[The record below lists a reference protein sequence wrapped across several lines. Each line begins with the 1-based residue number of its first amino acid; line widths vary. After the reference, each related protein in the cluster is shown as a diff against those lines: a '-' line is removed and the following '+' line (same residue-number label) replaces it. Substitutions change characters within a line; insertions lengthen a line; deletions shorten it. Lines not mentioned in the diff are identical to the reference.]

1 MKKIGCSQLSLL
13 LTLTGTFFIISISE
27 LYSAEKIFG
36 VVLFYVLLLIIGI
49 SIPQKVYQKN
59 WKSISKTVSGIFLAV
74 FILTGAFALLRV
86 LRITDKVYFPV
97 GSKWIIWVLI
107 ALVCLYGSVE
117 GIKAVSESSVFVF
130 ALLCLS
136 LLIMVF
142 SSRENIKLGNISFS
156 YNWSQT
162 FLSLLSHILICGEIV
177 ALVYMLRF
185 SEGNRKKGVCF
196 YVLVKGIITVLVLV
210 IGTATVGNLG
220 SFSEYPFFSA
230 VSLSKPF
237 GIQRM
242 DGLYIV
248 LFTVLAVVATTFY
261 VILSADALKNIL
273 PKLKYN
279 EFAVTA
285 VIVAVAFFMKGL
297 VRI

>member
-27 LYSAEKIFG
+27 LYSAEQILG
-36 VVLFYVLLLIIGI
+36 VTVFYILLFIIGI
-49 SIPQKVYQKN
+49 LIPQNTYRKN
-59 WKSISKTVSGIFLAV
+59 WGEISKTTSTVFLTLFV
-74 FILTGAFALLRV
+74 LTGAFALLRV
-86 LRITDKVYFPV
+86 LKITDKVYFPV
-97 GSKWIIWVLI
+97 GNKWVIWVLI
-107 ALVCLYGSVE
+107 ALVCFYGSIE

-130 ALLCLS
+130 VLLCLS

-156 YNWSQT
+156 YDWSAT
-162 FLSLLSHILICGEIV
+162 FLSLSSHVLICGEIV
-177 ALVYMLRF
+177 ALLYMLRF

-196 YVLVKGIITVLVLV
+196 YVLGKGIITVLVLV
-210 IGTATVGNLG
+210 IGSATVGNLG

-248 LFTVLAVVATTFY
+248 LFTVLAVVTVTFY
-261 VILSADALKNIL
+261 VILSADALKNIF

-279 EFAVTA
+279 ELTVTA
-285 VIVAVAFFMKGL
+285 VIVATAFLMKG
-297 VRI
+297 VM

>member
-1 MKKIGCSQLSLL
+1 
-13 LTLTGTFFIISISE
+13 
-27 LYSAEKIFG
+27 
-36 VVLFYVLLLIIGI
+36 
-49 SIPQKVYQKN
+49 
-59 WKSISKTVSGIFLAV
+59 
-74 FILTGAFALLRV
+74 
-86 LRITDKVYFPV
+86 
-97 GSKWIIWVLI
+97 
-107 ALVCLYGSVE
+107 
-117 GIKAVSESSVFVF
+117 
-130 ALLCLS
+130 
-136 LLIMVF
+136 
-142 SSRENIKLGNISFS
+142 
-156 YNWSQT
+156 
-162 FLSLLSHILICGEIV
+162 
-177 ALVYMLRF
+177 
-185 SEGNRKKGVCF
+185 
-196 YVLVKGIITVLVLV
+196 VLVLV